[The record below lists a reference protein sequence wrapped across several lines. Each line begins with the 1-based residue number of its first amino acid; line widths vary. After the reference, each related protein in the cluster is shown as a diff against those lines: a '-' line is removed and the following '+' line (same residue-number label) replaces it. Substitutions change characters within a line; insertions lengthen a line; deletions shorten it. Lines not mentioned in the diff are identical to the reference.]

1 MPEPVYEWY
10 KDGVRLSNI
19 PGKLNI
25 VRNVLTLQNLQTTDN
40 GMYQCS
46 AENIYG
52 KSFTEGQLRVL
63 GITLLFR
70 IFNEKKNQYKLK
82 QKMLEFVIIKCQF
95 QAQLAFFK
103 SIIKCVT
110 KLRKIS
116 VNLETNHYSRNCKLE
131 REKNCITYH

>member
-1 MPEPVYEWY
+1 MRVSDFFFTAKPFFSYPLKHQHVDIGSKLTWRCEATAMPEPVYEWY

-70 IFNEKKNQYKLK
+70 IFNEKKPIQ
-82 QKMLEFVIIKCQF
+82 
-95 QAQLAFFK
+95 
-103 SIIKCVT
+103 T
-110 KLRKIS
+110 K
-116 VNLETNHYSRNCKLE
+116 T
-131 REKNCITYH
+131 KNVRICHN

>member
-1 MPEPVYEWY
+1 
-10 KDGVRLSNI
+10 
-19 PGKLNI
+19 
-25 VRNVLTLQNLQTTDN
+25 
-40 GMYQCS
+40 
-46 AENIYG
+46 
-52 KSFTEGQLRVL
+52 
-63 GITLLFR
+63 
-70 IFNEKKNQYKLK
+70 
-82 QKMLEFVIIKCQF
+82 MLEFVIIKCQF